1 MRSLPSITWLRISGT
16 LLLGTALFAFALWH
30 EAAAADLLAVEIE
43 GEDLGWVA
51 ATKAKS
57 ARVHHALRNGVDER
71 CWLSP
76 ADARAA
82 AEQVLVRRDIR
93 LAGEDEGEAPDLIVA
108 LEISGHEISETY
120 CVIVVRADV
129 LLHEAFERT
138 GGAFPVASSSWRILW
153 SDIALLSGPRDGMS
167 ERVRGEVVGLLDAFA
182 TTRIQR
188 IEGIASKL
196 TERKGR
202 KAAESWRAS
211 LAE

>member
-1 MRSLPSITWLRISGT
+1 MRSLPSITWLRTSGT
-16 LLLGTALFAFALWH
+16 LVLGTALFAFALWY
-30 EAAAADLLAVEIE
+30 EAAVADPLAVEIE
-43 GEDLGWVA
+43 AEDLGWVA

-82 AEQVLVRRDIR
+82 AEQALVRRDVR
-93 LAGEDEGEAPDLIVA
+93 LVGEDEGEEPDLLVA

-138 GGAFPVASSSWRILW
+138 GGAFPIASSAWRILW
-153 SDIALLSGPRDGMS
+153 SDMVLVSGPRDGMS
-167 ERVRGEVVGLLDAFA
+167 ERVRGEVVGLLEAFA
-182 TTRIQR
+182 TIRIQR
-188 IEGIASKL
+188 IERIAAKL
-196 TERKGR
+196 MEQKGR
-202 KAAESWRAS
+202 EAVESWRAS

>member
-1 MRSLPSITWLRISGT
+1 MRSLPSITWLRISSA
-16 LLLGTALFAFALWH
+16 LVLGTALFGFVLWY
-30 EAAAADLLAVEIE
+30 EAAVANPLAVEIE

-57 ARVHHALRNGVDER
+57 ARVHHALRSGVEER
-71 CWLSP
+71 CRLSP

-82 AEQVLVRRDIR
+82 AEQALIRRDVR
-93 LAGEDEGEAPDLIVA
+93 LVGEDEGEEPDLLVA

-129 LLHEAFERT
+129 LLHEAFERK
-138 GGAFPVASSSWRILW
+138 GSVFPIVSSSWRILW
-153 SDIALLSGPRDGMS
+153 SDMALVSGPRDGMS
-167 ERVRGEVVGLLDAFA
+167 ERVRGEVVGLLEAFA

-188 IEGIASKL
+188 IERIAAKL
-196 TERKGR
+196 MEQKGR
-202 KAAESWRAS
+202 EAVESWRAS

>member
-1 MRSLPSITWLRISGT
+1 MRSLPSITWLRTSGT
-16 LLLGTALFAFALWH
+16 LLLGIVLFALALWH
-30 EAAAADLLAVEIE
+30 ETAGADPLAVEIE

-57 ARVHHALRNGVDER
+57 ARVHHTLRNGVGER

-82 AEQVLVRRDIR
+82 AEQALVRRDIR
-93 LAGEDEGEAPDLIVA
+93 LAGEEEGKEPDLLVA

-129 LLHEAFERT
+129 LLHEAFQRT
-138 GGAFPVASSSWRILW
+138 GGAFPIASSSWRVLW
-153 SDIALLSGPRDGMS
+153 SDMALLSGPRDGMN
-167 ERVRGEVVGLLDAFA
+167 ERVRGKVVGLLDAFA
-182 TTRIQR
+182 TTRLQR
-188 IEGIASKL
+188 IERIATKL
-196 TERKGR
+196 MERKGR
-202 KAAESWRAS
+202 EAAENWRAS